1 MAKSSITNTQSYD
14 DPPAVNGVSAFQP
27 SATETPLT
35 GPAPARL
42 HELHR
47 DRCNDRTRYRV
58 ELRTPDRERL
68 RRRHDRYPSGS
79 ADHAADRRFTIAA
92 VALAGIALAVRAP
105 WPHTWA
111 GWRDTVVA
119 GLLLQGVSFAGTYL
133 GLALGLPAGLAA
145 LILGLSPL
153 TVALAGGPLLGER
166 LAGRQWLG
174 SALGIR
180 STGTGP
186 NRFPTVA
193 SRFSHDAPASY
204 RNGPTSTTHAIVT
217 PNAVTATS
225 CWAGDLGRSHPLE
238 GVGVQDPGSPWPIET
253 WLTRRAWP

>member
-1 MAKSSITNTQSYD
+1 MTDVTTGRVTELSFVLLTASGYVAGTIGTRAVPPITL
-14 DPPAVNGVSAFQP
+14 
-27 SATETPLT
+27 LT
-35 GPAPARL
+35 W
-42 HELHR
+42 
-47 DRCNDRTRYRV
+47 
-58 ELRTPDRERL
+58 
-68 RRRHDRYPSGS
+68 
-79 ADHAADRRFTIAA
+79 RFTIAA

-105 WPHTWA
+105 WPRTWA
-111 GWRDTVVA
+111 GWRDNVVA

-145 LILGLSPL
+145 LIFGLSPL

-204 RNGPTSTTHAIVT
+204 RNGSMSTTHAIVT